1 MSVAR
6 RLSEFIEDI
15 EEFSTYFE
23 WSEVLSDYL
32 SKKGDKST
40 SVINSYRTQIIQN
53 IVNNSM
59 SPNSPIKKCKD
70 IMPVRNDHFAP
81 KKSVS

>member
-23 WSEVLSDYL
+23 WLEVLSDYL

-59 SPNSPIKKCKD
+59 SPNSPTIKCKD
-70 IMPVRNDHFAP
+70 IMPVRNDHFDP

>member
-23 WSEVLSDYL
+23 WLEVLSDYL

-40 SVINSYRTQIIQN
+40 SVINSYRTQIIPTEYCKQFN
-53 IVNNSM
+53 VSKQ
-59 SPNSPIKKCKD
+59 SYKK
-70 IMPVRNDHFAP
+70 V
-81 KKSVS
+81 

>member
-15 EEFSTYFE
+15 KEFSTYFE
-23 WSEVLSDYL
+23 SLEVVSDYL

-40 SVINSYRTQIIQN
+40 YVIISYRTQIIQN

-59 SPNSPIKKCKD
+59 SPNSPTKKCKD
-70 IMPVRNDHFAP
+70 IMPVCNDHFAP
-81 KKSVS
+81 NKSVS